1 MPIVT
6 NPTAGDVHVN
16 RPLTNF
22 SQMYLQREDAFV
34 AMDAWPNMP
43 SMMQSDLYYE
53 FDRGDFYRDEAE
65 ERTDGTETQGAG
77 FRLATR
83 PYFTRVYGFHKDV
96 TDRQRANQDAPVR
109 LDQSATRFVSHKL
122 LIRRER
128 QMQSGLFSNTA
139 SPWFNGLGSA
149 QATGTTPSP
158 LWSAPTGDPIVDIR
172 TAIRSVHQTTGY
184 RPNKMLI
191 GRRAYDTL
199 LDNDSI
205 LARITGGSNNA
216 MPAMVMRQL
225 LAALFELD
233 AIYVMDSVVNT
244 GPKDTSATLNNQ
256 ESNAFIGGDDAL
268 VYYAPDSVGLEEP
281 TAAVQFSWTG
291 LLGSTANGMRIKRFR
306 MENLEADRI
315 EGQMA
320 FDFRLTSGALGFL
333 YTSVSA

>member
-22 SQMYLQREDAFV
+22 SQMYLQREEYFV

-65 ERTDGTETQGAG
+65 ERADGTETQGAG
-77 FRLATR
+77 FRLSTQ

-128 QMQSGLFSNTA
+128 QMRDGLFNTTA
-139 SPWFNGLGSA
+139 SPWFNGTSA
-149 QATGTTPSP
+149 AVAAGTTPSP
-158 LWSAPTGDPIVDIR
+158 LWSAATGDPIVDIR
-172 TAIRSVHQTTGY
+172 TAIRSVHQITGY
-184 RPNKMLI
+184 RPNRMLI
-191 GRRAYDTL
+191 GRQAYDTL
-199 LDNDSI
+199 MDNDSI
-205 LARITGGSNNA
+205 LARITGGSTTN

-225 LAALFELD
+225 LAALFELES
-233 AIYVMDSVVNT
+233 IHVMDSVINT
-244 GPKDTSATLNNQ
+244 GPKDASTTLNSQ
-256 ESNAFIGGDDAL
+256 ESNAFIGGDNAL
-268 VYYAPDSVGLEEP
+268 IYYAPDSVGLEEP

-320 FDFRLTSGALGFL
+320 FDFRLTSAALGFL
-333 YTSVSA
+333 YAGVSA